1 MKKILKK
8 TTCVTLIISMIM
20 MMMTGCGGRQAYP
33 VQVSKIGDSR
43 LSCNQLESD
52 MGRINHEIR
61 NKSGQKS
68 KGDNKDAVLVGVGLV
83 LFWPALFFMDLS
95 NADKTELEALRSR
108 HNYLKSIYINK
119 GCK

>member
-8 TTCVTLIISMIM
+8 ATCVTLIISIL

-33 VQVSKIGDSR
+33 VQVSQIGDNR
-43 LSCNQLESD
+43 LSCNQLESE
-52 MGRINHEIR
+52 MGRINYEIQ

-68 KGDNKDAVLVGVGLV
+68 KGDNKDAALAVTGLI

-95 NADKTELEALRSR
+95 NADKTELEAMRSR
-108 HNYLKSIYINK
+108 HNHLKSIYTNK
-119 GCK
+119 GCR